1 MRELLLLTAFH
12 LVLIV
17 TFTVAASGQ
26 TVTGVPTDYF
36 QLRTHPFHNGF
47 ARIQVGDR
55 FGFIDKNGRRV
66 VALEYEAAKDFSQ
79 PVDAQGRRFACVKKD
94 SKWVYIDQK
103 GYQAINWQF
112 DDADTFQV
120 GLAAVGIGDIKSRKY
135 GYIDPKGEVVLS
147 PQYQQVG
154 SFVEID
160 GIEGE
165 AYATFQSEQKFGYL
179 EYNVTTREIKE
190 VVPAKYHQANR
201 FSTDGFARVAVGRRY
216 GYLSIQKIKD
226 HRLKRLGQA
235 QVADPLMV
243 IPASYQQAY
252 DTVDKL
258 AVVQNRRKWSFLKV
272 TSDSTSDSVFPSIKM
287 VTATI
292 ENQLIPQ
299 RSVDLD
305 SVGRMSANLIRF
317 GNYVGSTDNR
327 MLYGFLSYQPENLAL
342 VVEIQPRFNYCGD
355 FSDDLARILIGGNLV
370 DGKPVGG
377 GLFGYINTEG
387 QIRINPQFILAED
400 FSNGLAYVEKTDNLG
415 RIRRGYID
423 TNGDFQFEVGLDL
436 AYDFF
441 EDLAVFSLLQNTS
454 QNPTR
459 LLRRDQSESGGKT
472 VMYGYVN
479 RAGTAEISA
488 QFDKANNFQHGL
500 ACVLDSQSGK
510 YGYIDS
516 GGQYQIQ
523 AQFDQAYDFFQ
534 LDQLDFFQL
543 ESMEELGGTD
553 QPDTGKIDFVFKSSD
568 MGKFVTEE
576 EQYQTYF
583 DHLDLNRDGQI
594 GEKEYDRAKTFFSI
608 QKAVSDRVIVLL
620 HLVLNQDRDADIES
634 EEFFGFYD
642 QNQNQQVDQS
652 EYLAKIKVLQTA
664 KSRSANQLGKMST
677 INFPSFPP
685 LALVEVNGEQFY
697 INRSGQQI
705 DLPAESSSPPVSP

>member
-1 MRELLLLTAFH
+1 MRELLLLIAFRF
-12 LVLIV
+12 VLIV
-17 TFTVAASGQ
+17 TFTAVASGQ
-26 TVTGVPTDYF
+26 TTTGVPTDYF
-36 QLRTHPFHNGF
+36 QIRTYPFYNGF

-79 PVDAQGRRFACVKKD
+79 PIDKQGRRFACVKKD
-94 SKWVYIDQK
+94 GKWVYIDQK

-112 DDADTFQV
+112 DDADIFQV

-135 GYIDPKGEVVLS
+135 GYIDPKGKVVLS

-190 VVPAKYHQANR
+190 VVSAKYHQANR

-226 HRLKRLGQA
+226 HQLKRLGQA
-235 QVADPLMV
+235 QVADPLMA
-243 IPASYQQAY
+243 IPANYQQAY

-258 AVVQNRRKWSFLKV
+258 AVVQDRRKWSFLKV
-272 TSDSTSDSVFPSIKM
+272 TSDSTSDYVPIKM
-287 VTATI
+287 GTATI
-292 ENQLIPQ
+292 ENQLISQ

-305 SVGRMSANLIRF
+305 SVGHMSANLIRF

-327 MLYGFLSYQPENLAL
+327 MLYGFLAYQPETPAL
-342 VVEIQPRFNYCGD
+342 MVQIPSRFNYCGD
-355 FSDDLARILIGGNLV
+355 FADGLARILIGGDLV
-370 DGKPVGG
+370 DGKPTGG

-387 QIRINPQFILAED
+387 QIHINPQFILAED
-400 FSNGLAYVEKTDNLG
+400 FSDGLAYVKKADNLG

-423 TNGDFQFEVGLDL
+423 TNGDFKFEVGLDL

-441 EDLAVFSLLQNTS
+441 EDLAVFSLLKNTS
-454 QNPTR
+454 QNAPR
-459 LLRRDQSESGGKT
+459 SLRRDQSESRDTT
-472 VMYGYVN
+472 VKYGYVN
-479 RAGTAEISA
+479 RAGIAEIPA

-500 ACVLDSQSGK
+500 ACVLDSQGGK

-516 GGQYQIQ
+516 SGQHQIP

-534 LDQLDFFQL
+534 LESIGELESTDQL
-543 ESMEELGGTD
+543 GT
-553 QPDTGKIDFVFKSSD
+553 GRIDFVFKSSD
-568 MGKFVTEE
+568 MGRFVAEE
-576 EQYQTYF
+576 KQYQTYF
-583 DHLDLNRDGQI
+583 DLLDLNRDGQI
-594 GEKEYDRAKTFFSI
+594 EEKEYDRAKTFFSI
-608 QKAVSDRVIVLL
+608 QKGESDRVVELL
-620 HLVLNQDRDADIES
+620 HLVLNQNENADIES

-642 QNQNQQVDQS
+642 QNQNQQVDQA

-664 KSRSANQLGKMST
+664 KSQSANQLGKMST
-677 INFPSFPP
+677 VNFPSFPP

-705 DLPAESSSPPVSP
+705 NLPVESSSPTVPP